1 MLVVHN
7 CNFILDILLP
17 LIQVFLAIIR
27 NHSARLEQFCPYSHT
42 TNSVLIIYQHLLRK
56 ADSSSSF
63 TALKD
68 LKPMV
73 KPQAC

>member
-1 MLVVHN
+1 M
-7 CNFILDILLP
+7 LP

-56 ADSSSSF
+56 ADSSISF
-63 TALKD
+63 TS
-68 LKPMV
+68 
-73 KPQAC
+73 